1 MYVFC
6 DTYYLSS
13 ATYEEIPSELITAF
27 VVVIVTAV
35 EHDWIISGQQHS
47 NRSHLKVFW
56 TASGS
61 HLDYI
66 LKPSII
72 ENPNSRG
79 NWNSERHIDVVT
91 F

>member
-1 MYVFC
+1 M
-6 DTYYLSS
+6 THIIYLLRLMR
-13 ATYEEIPSELITAF
+13 EIPSELITAL

-35 EHDWIISGQQHS
+35 KHDWIISGQQHS
-47 NRSHLKVFW
+47 NRSHLKVIW